1 MRTANS
7 FFTEN
12 ELAFT
17 TNAEISQHPKAT
29 VQGNRTLGQED
40 TFTLTAL
47 QRITFGGF
55 HVARVSE
62 NQNRINPS

>member
-17 TNAEISQHPKAT
+17 TNAEISQHPNAT

-55 HVARVSE
+55 HVLRGYR
-62 NQNRINPS
+62 RIKME

>member
-17 TNAEISQHPKAT
+17 TNAEISQHPNAT

-47 QRITFGGF
+47 QRITLGGF
-55 HVARVSE
+55 HVLRGYR
-62 NQNRINPS
+62 RIKIE